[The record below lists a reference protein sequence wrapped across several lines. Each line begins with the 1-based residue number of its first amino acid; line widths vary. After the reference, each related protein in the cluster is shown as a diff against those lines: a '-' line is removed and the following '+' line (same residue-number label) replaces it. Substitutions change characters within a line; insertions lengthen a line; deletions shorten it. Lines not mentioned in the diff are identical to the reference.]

1 MKNTVFF
8 ILFILISATTS
19 SVNGQCQVL
28 LWQDE
33 FESDTLNTEKWNVE
47 LDNSGGGNNELQ
59 FYTPRDTNVFVQ
71 EGKLVIR
78 ALEEEF
84 GNRNYTSAKIITRGI
99 ADWSYG
105 RVEAKIRLP
114 QGQGMWPAFW
124 VMPAENVY
132 GGWPASGEIDIME
145 MVGLDP
151 STVHGTGQINSKHE
165 NFRQIVISK

>member
-1 MKNTVFF
+1 MKNIVFH
-8 ILFILISATTS
+8 ILIILIFAGTS
-19 SVNGQCQVL
+19 NSTGQCQVL

-33 FESDTLNTEKWNVE
+33 FESDTRNTEKWNVE

-71 EGKLVIR
+71 DGKLVIR

-84 GNRNYTSAKIITRGI
+84 GNRNYTSAKITTRGI
-99 ADWSYG
+99 ADWRYG

-124 VMPAENVY
+124 MMPAENIY

-145 MVGLDP
+145 MVGLAP
-151 STVHGTGQINSKHE
+151 
-165 NFRQIVISK
+165 